1 MHGSQVSQARRKFHV
16 GSGLQPASLI
26 GVQPRSLDS
35 CPLTRDPVQMPE
47 PERRG
52 FSARAVPWDGDS
64 HAAVAIHAQQISPGA
79 LVTDEVELSGG
90 RYEGCEGHGG
100 CERVCVIAQWKAQ
113 LHGDRI
119 AERGGLANSISQPEQ
134 PGSKP
139 TRPRRFQN
147 AVAVTASVLWGTEGL
162 DSGYDQPGFG
172 RKKELMQ
179 TAA

>member
-1 MHGSQVSQARRKFHV
+1 MHGGQVSQARRKFHV

-52 FSARAVPWDGDS
+52 FSARAAPWNGDS
-64 HAAVAIHAQQISPGA
+64 YASVAIHAQQISPGE
-79 LVTDEVELSGG
+79 LVTDEAELYGG
-90 RYEGCEGHGG
+90 RYEG

-119 AERGGLANSISQPEQ
+119 A
-134 PGSKP
+134 
-139 TRPRRFQN
+139 
-147 AVAVTASVLWGTEGL
+147 
-162 DSGYDQPGFG
+162 DQS
-172 RKKELMQ
+172 
-179 TAA
+179 